1 MMTKRRF
8 RPYRSSLITVEPEKS
23 RSSDSVTVIRPRM
36 VLTATGEYRR
46 SLFGGPIIE
55 QVSYSKLEAM
65 QKRNCEI
72 DEKRMK
78 ETMTPAQL
86 ADLAAFQRSI
96 SRGAPWLFGP
106 PIRAEGNAS
115 DTSNQEKSKELR
127 QRQHAAWTE
136 QLPTLCDAYQE
147 FRSKTISTSGSS
159 KEVRSFKVRCVDMDS
174 EPTKVF
180 TVDSFASSA
189 LNKVLIQHG
198 YIGCSPLYPKI
209 AVSLSL
215 LNFFSNMMRRDP
227 SVSVPALAKTNCDSR
242 NVPYTKNFRTQLGVA
257 LDVFNLIEREA
268 QRRSDSPPS
277 GDAATR

>member
-1 MMTKRRF
+1 MTKRRF

-86 ADLAAFQRSI
+86 ADLAAFQGSI
-96 SRGAPWLFGP
+96 SRGAPWLFGT
-106 PIRAEGNAS
+106 PIRAEDNAS
-115 DTSNQEKSKELR
+115 DMSNQEGTKHNVDEAAASEAPSPKPGSEKSKELR
-127 QRQHAAWTE
+127 QKQNAAWNE
-136 QLPTLCDAYQE
+136 QLPTLRDAYLD
-147 FRSKTISTSGSS
+147 FRSKTVPTSGSC

-174 EPTKVF
+174 ETTKVF

-198 YIGCSPLYPKI
+198 YMGCSPLYPKI
-209 AVSLSL
+209 AVSLGL
-215 LNFFSNMMRRDP
+215 LKFFSNMMRRDP
-227 SVSVPALAKTNCDSR
+227 SVSVPALAKANCDSR
-242 NVPYTKNFRTQLGVA
+242 NVSVLEPFYMA
-257 LDVFNLIEREA
+257 
-268 QRRSDSPPS
+268 PS
-277 GDAATR
+277 